1 MPRAPAVPRRAT
13 AGTGLESAR
22 ATAALV
28 ELVLGFTMELD
39 LDRGPFPIDH
49 CNRWQSPS
57 PAGENM
63 TRMYQRLLGVGA
75 AVVVAVGV
83 FNGPASAQGAVDK
96 LFAESAAASLKV
108 GDLPDSNL
116 TIKSAISV
124 DLQRDFATLP
134 LHRATVSGV
143 PVWYVI
149 TDVSDAALARELG
162 LNFAPRL
169 ANLITPECPG
179 CVQTVQSPRRLG
191 KTAISRPGK
200 PDFSPTRVL
209 EPGPKGF
216 PPLAARPGADG
227 DLHYSPFVRIA
238 GTDVVY
244 NAPIVAVGSGR
255 FDVTNH
261 TNTHDRLLSIDTE
274 KMTAGLAFIRGFSN
288 GKPIF
293 YLSFETSSPLTAVIE
308 RSTFVP
314 GLGLSPA
321 PDHGRD
327 PKTARADIFT
337 FTNAATGPKSPPA
350 QGLTHVIV
358 DGGNAQTLN
367 LGNTA
372 LLEALRVG
380 GDAHN
385 VFDVFPTLKDQRL
398 ALAYSPLWDLHIGV
412 FSDAAVAA
420 GVNSAK
426 TESAQILDLAARGMV
441 TSPGG
446 GMLAS
451 NREIINC
458 PALGFPEDAP
468 QQFASGS
475 AGPAPTNS
483 SAPAGGPTPTV
494 VPAGSGGLGATTST
508 TTRGYELT
516 LGFVGLALLGFGL
529 STIARRRRRLP

>member
-1 MPRAPAVPRRAT
+1 
-13 AGTGLESAR
+13 
-22 ATAALV
+22 
-28 ELVLGFTMELD
+28 
-39 LDRGPFPIDH
+39 
-49 CNRWQSPS
+49 
-57 PAGENM
+57 M
-63 TRMYQRLLGVGA
+63 TRIYQRLLGVGA
-75 AVVVAVGV
+75 AVLVGIGV
-83 FNGPASAQGAVDK
+83 FNAPASAGGVNNPVLERAGA
-96 LFAESAAASLKV
+96 AQTA
-108 GDLPDSNL
+108 GGLPVSNL
-116 TIKSAISV
+116 TIKSVVSV

-149 TDVSDAALARELG
+149 TDVSDAALAGQLG

-169 ANLITPECPG
+169 ANLITPDCPG
-179 CVQTVQSPRRLG
+179 CVQTVQSPRWLG
-191 KTAISRPGK
+191 KTVISRPGK

-209 EPGPKGF
+209 EPGPTGF
-216 PPLAARPGADG
+216 PPVAASPGAVG
-227 DLHYSPFVRIA
+227 DLHYSPFVQIA
-238 GTDVVY
+238 GTNVVY
-244 NAPIVAVGSGR
+244 NAPIVAVGSGP

-261 TNTHDRLLSIDTE
+261 TNTHDRLLTIDTK
-274 KMTAGLAFIRGFSN
+274 KMTAGLGFVRGFAN

-293 YLSFETSSPLTAVIE
+293 YLSFETSNPLTAVME

-350 QGLTHVIV
+350 QGLAHVIV

-380 GDAHN
+380 GDSHN
-385 VFDVFPTLKDQRL
+385 VFDVFPTLRDRQL

-412 FSDAAVAA
+412 FTDAAVAA
-420 GVNSAK
+420 GLNSAK
-426 TESAQILDLAARGMV
+426 TDSAQILQLAERGMV

-475 AGPAPTNS
+475 AGTAPTES
-483 SAPAGGPTPTV
+483 AAPAGGPVPTA

-516 LGFVGLALLGFGL
+516 LGVLGLALLGFGL
-529 STIARRRRRLP
+529 STIARRRRRLH

>member
-1 MPRAPAVPRRAT
+1 MGVEPGRSTPTP
-13 AGTGLESAR
+13 
-22 ATAALV
+22 V
-28 ELVLGFTMELD
+28 ELVLHFTAELD
-39 LDRGPFPIDH
+39 LDPGPFADRSLQPLAVPVARRRNYDPNVSTAARSGSCRH
-49 CNRWQSPS
+49 CRH
-57 PAGENM
+57 
-63 TRMYQRLLGVGA
+63 RRVQRS
-75 AVVVAVGV
+75 
-83 FNGPASAQGAVDK
+83 ASAEGVNNPFLGRAD
-96 LFAESAAASLKV
+96 AAKTAS
-108 GDLPDSNL
+108 DLPKNNL

-149 TDVSDAALARELG
+149 TDVSDAALAEQLG

-169 ANLITPECPG
+169 ANLITPDCPG
-179 CVQTVQSPRRLG
+179 CVQTVRSPRRLG
-191 KTAISRPGK
+191 DAAVSRPGK

-209 EPGPKGF
+209 EPGPTGF

-227 DLHYSPFVRIA
+227 DLHYSPFVRVA
-238 GTDVVY
+238 GTNVVY
-244 NAPIVAVGSGR
+244 NAPIIAVGSGP

-261 TNTHDRLLSIDTE
+261 TNTHDRLLTINTE

-293 YLSFETSSPLTAVIE
+293 YLSFETSNPLTAVIE

-350 QGLTHVIV
+350 QGLAHVIV

-385 VFDVFPTLKDQRL
+385 VFDVFPTLRDRQL

-420 GVNSAK
+420 GLNSAK
-426 TESAQILDLAARGMV
+426 TDSAQIQQLAARGMV

-458 PALGFPEDAP
+458 PALGFPDDAP
-468 QQFASGS
+468 QELASDS
-475 AGPAPTNS
+475 AQPAPTGS
-483 SAPAGGPTPTV
+483 SSTSPGGPTPTA

-508 TTRGYELT
+508 TTRGYQLT
-516 LGFVGLALLGFGL
+516 LGIIGLVLIGFGM